1 MAMRICLEQDY
12 VLKTLSKSKKN
23 DLAVVDIDNIDP
35 KYVKEAVAR
44 GVHVYAYLN
53 ACALE
58 KERDY
63 YEQFKDLRIA
73 PYSGWPGEYWV
84 DVTDE
89 KWQKH
94 IISEAERFKEA
105 GAKGLYFDNCDL
117 FYMCISGFREQKTEF
132 IKPAPRAWSVYESLL
147 KVTKE
152 LVHRRGLVVM
162 PNGADTYVRKLIN
175 NGHKDLVKTVIQE
188 SVLYSDSKR
197 VSPENTAYF
206 TEYLDW
212 CKERGVYIRGIE
224 YTKKLTQEA
233 TAKAYYRRH
242 GWQAIYISK
251 HHSLKGD

>member
-12 VLKTLSKSKKN
+12 VLKTLARSKKN

-35 KYVKEAVAR
+35 KYVLTAVER

-73 PYSGWPGEYWV
+73 AYSGWPGEYWV

-89 KWQKH
+89 RWQKH
-94 IISEAERFKEA
+94 LIDEAERFKEA

-117 FYMCISGFREQKTEF
+117 FYMCISGFREEKTKL

-152 LVHRRGLVVM
+152 LVYRRGLVVM

-188 SVLYSDSKR
+188 SVLFSGNKR
-197 VSPENTAYF
+197 VSEQDKKHF

-212 CKERGVYIRGIE
+212 CKKNGVYTRGIE
-224 YTKKLTQEA
+224 YCTKLRYKTE
-233 TAKAYYRRH
+233 AKAYYKKH
-242 GWQAIYISK
+242 GWQGLYISP
-251 HHSLKGD
+251 HSDLRGD